1 MSNIQK
7 TRTRLQGLFFLYVF
21 IWEESFTNV
30 IQRVESL
37 RSLKST
43 KMFSRNL
50 DWIWHVFLAKVREQS
65 HPSLEIPQSKGIS
78 AELKPHAL
86 TPPSLSHKGG
96 DPRQFP
102 KSVVWGTRSQRHNR
116 TCNNSTSK
124 ISNSKSKFSGF
135 SCVRVTLIRILLFF
149 PLPCWTKWPHF

>member
-1 MSNIQK
+1 MCIHQCN
-7 TRTRLQGLFFLYVF
+7 
-21 IWEESFTNV
+21 TN
-30 IQRVESL
+30 VESL

-43 KMFSRNL
+43 KMFYRNL
-50 DWIWHVFLAKVREQS
+50 DCIWHVFLAC

-86 TPPSLSHKGG
+86 TSPSLSHKGG

-124 ISNSKSKFSGF
+124 ISNSKSKFSGIPH
-135 SCVRVTLIRILLFF
+135 VRVTLTRILLFF
-149 PLPCWTKWPHF
+149 PLPC